1 MPTNNEKS
9 FPDRLARALSM
20 QAIIDGFTPVF
31 APVDSN
37 IAPSAFLSYC
47 NGCGAAN
54 TDVSE
59 AESVLTTITGE
70 RAAAAAALQE
80 KAGKVQDYVESNVAW
95 KKYHKSIID
104 ASRAI
109 RGVSTAARKAPT
121 PAPGSPPPPVK
132 PPRMGSKS
140 QQGFA
145 DIAKNFSKLVKA
157 VAKITGYTATAGS
170 GLVLTELSAQDTAY
184 IALNSAVQDAEAT
197 LGEAQTTRL
206 GFYDGEGGLKVK
218 MKAIK
223 KAVAGQYGRASS
235 QAAAVKGIAV

>member
-1 MPTNNEKS
+1 MPANNEQS
-9 FPDRLARALSM
+9 FPDRLGRAREMHAT
-20 QAIIDGFTPVF
+20 IDGFTPVF

-37 IAPSAFLSYC
+37 ISPSAFQSYC
-47 NGCGAAN
+47 NGCEAAN

-59 AESVLTTITGE
+59 AESVFTTITGE
-70 RAAAAAALQE
+70 RSDAAAALQA

-109 RGVSTAARKAPT
+109 RGVSTPARKPPA

-132 PPRMGSKS
+132 PARSGAKS
-140 QQGFA
+140 QKGYA

-157 VAKITGYTATAGS
+157 VAKITGYTATVGS
-170 GLVLTELSAQDTAY
+170 GLVLTELSAQETAY
-184 IALNSAVQDAEAT
+184 VALNSAVQDAEAT
-197 LGEAQTTRL
+197 LGEAQTTRTN
-206 GFYDGEGGLKVK
+206 FYDGEGGLKEK

-223 KAVAGQYGRASS
+223 KAVAGQYGRGSD
-235 QAAAVKGIAV
+235 QAAAVKGIAL